1 MNYINLVN
9 LLFTR
14 LQTAFKMDTLSMVAS
29 LVNDVLVYTMERSRR
44 VINEGAATVE
54 GDRVTLVN
62 VDEVQ

>member
-1 MNYINLVN
+1 
-9 LLFTR
+9 
-14 LQTAFKMDTLSMVAS
+14 MDTLSMVAS